1 MPYITRDI
9 ESKLKEAAKQFA
21 SITIYGPRQVGKST
35 VIKRLFHDV
44 PSISMD
50 NMELRNYALKDPSG
64 FVKSLETPILIDE
77 IQKAPE
83 LLEGIKEIIDK
94 KKLEWLEKGEDVKL
108 LYILSGSNQ
117 FELQEAISESL
128 AGRTCVFNLSSL
140 SYNEIAGRG
149 SHAPFSPSL
158 DVLKS
163 KAAKLGETRS
173 RREIFSSIFLGGMP
187 EYIDRSLSRDMF
199 FSSYLS
205 TYLEKDVRKLVEAD
219 KITVFLDFM
228 KYVALRSACQINYS
242 EIARSVGIDARTVKS
257 WLSILETSGII
268 KQITPYYKNLSDRIT
283 KANKLYFMDTGLCAY
298 LCGIPSSEILERSAF
313 AGAFY
318 ETYVVSEIIKS
329 FYNGYKSTDCIYYYR
344 DKDQKEVDLVIEEFD
359 SVYPIEIKKGVGTV
373 SSKKSFSVLSKYG
386 KKVNVGLVIDS
397 SEKLMRLNDE
407 AYICPIDMIGL

>member
-9 ESKLKEAAKQFA
+9 ENKLKEAAKQFA

-35 VIKRLFHDV
+35 VVKRLFHDV

-50 NMELRNYALKDPSG
+50 NLELRNYALKDPSG
-64 FVKSLETPILIDE
+64 FVRSLETPILIDE

-94 KKLEWLEKGEDVKL
+94 KKLEWLEQGEDVKL

-140 SYNEIAGRG
+140 SYNEIVRRG
-149 SHAPFSPSL
+149 SSAPFSPSIE
-158 DVLKS
+158 VLQR
-163 KAAKLGETRS
+163 KAANLGETRS

-187 EYIDRSLSRDMF
+187 EYIDRSPDRDMF
-199 FSSYLS
+199 FSSYIS

-228 KYVALRSACQINYS
+228 KYVALRSACQINFS
-242 EIARSVGIDARTVKS
+242 EIARSIGIDARTVKS

-329 FYNGYKSTDCIYYYR
+329 FYNGYKSADCIYYYR

-359 SVYPIEIKKGVGTV
+359 SVYPIEIKKGVGSV
-373 SSKKSFSVLSKYG
+373 SSKKNFSFLNKYG

-397 SEKLMRLNDE
+397 SERLMRLNDE
-407 AYICPIDMIGL
+407 AYICPIDTIGL